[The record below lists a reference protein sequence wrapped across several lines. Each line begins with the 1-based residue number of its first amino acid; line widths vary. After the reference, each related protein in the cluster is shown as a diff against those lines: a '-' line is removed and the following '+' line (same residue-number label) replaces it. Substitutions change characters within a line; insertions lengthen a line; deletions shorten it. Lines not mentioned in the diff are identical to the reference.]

1 MRSTDS
7 YYRPTAQPDH
17 GPAAID
23 AGRVVRYV
31 EADQSKPRAKND
43 VALVAG
49 DDTIGARKARSC
61 LTALQGGCRR
71 SFSALLLLV
80 SLPLLLAI
88 ALAVLVTSGR
98 PIFHRGTRLG
108 LHKRPFKMYKFRTL
122 LSGAEKMTRGRLLT
136 RHDGITTP
144 IGWFLRDT
152 RLDELPQLLNIVK
165 GEMRFVGPRPVRPD
179 VYESLCKG
187 IARYDVRFQG
197 KPGLVGH
204 SQIFTPHN
212 TPKRMRSLID
222 RRIGTRQAHVLG
234 RILLV
239 AYTARVFA
247 RTVAARVMRHV
258 YHDVLLRRILQRYRE
273 KRTLARVRPRR
284 AAAAV
289 SWNGNGPG
297 LCRAPV
303 LDINDRAFLMH
314 CTEPISGPFP
324 QRFELEIKTG
334 RNGRIQKRKATCTGS
349 VAQVRPMPRGLGY
362 VVMFEPATEKSL
374 FVVHQ
379 HFLRRSLAHPSG

>member
-1 MRSTDS
+1 MRSEENH
-7 YYRPTAQPDH
+7 PTAQPD
-17 GPAAID
+17 PEPEAND
-23 AGRVVRYV
+23 TGRIVAYLDVS
-31 EADQSKPRAKND
+31 APSPRAED
-43 VALVAG
+43 AVALVPGRDSAAREARRWSLR
-49 DDTIGARKARSC
+49 GAW
-61 LTALQGGCRR
+61 RR
-71 SFSALLLLV
+71 STAILLLLV
-80 SLPLLLAI
+80 GFPLFVGV
-88 ALAVLVTSGR
+88 ALAVFVTSGR
-98 PIFHRGTRLG
+98 PVFYRGTRLG
-108 LHKRPFKMYKFRTL
+108 LHKKLFRMYKFRTL
-122 LSGAEKMTRGRLLT
+122 RSGAEQMVGGRLLT
-136 RHDGITTP
+136 RHDGIATP

-165 GEMRFVGPRPVRPD
+165 GEMRFVGPRPVRPE

-187 IARYDVRFQG
+187 IARYDARFRV

-222 RRIGTRQAHVLG
+222 RRMVSRQAHVLG
-234 RILLV
+234 HILLV

-247 RTVAARVMRHV
+247 RTVAARVLRHV
-258 YHDVLLRRILQRYRE
+258 YHDVLLCRILRRYRE

-289 SWNGNGPG
+289 TWNGNGSGP
-297 LCRAPV
+297 CRAPV

-324 QRFELEIKTG
+324 QRFQLEIKTG
-334 RNGRIQKRKATCTGS
+334 RNGRNQKRKATCTGS

-362 VVMFEPATEKSL
+362 VVTFEPATEKSL
-374 FVVHQ
+374 YVVHQ
-379 HFLRRSLAHPSG
+379 YFLRRSLAHPAR